1 MELQDRYVKTR
12 QYVSLFNIAENVAYA
27 LLRMPNGWVIPSNVT
42 KEFNIQYKKDTES
55 QNGHY
60 LFVDLSENQN
70 GITSIFDTIDFI
82 IEFNNAIEERA
93 SIFREKAEILKKLV
107 YSEPIN
113 KLKTLEFVFKP
124 EKKSRKAKKNKN
136 NEEVIETTTKDITND
151 NTDNNNNNNN
161 EDAQIANETD
171 NDDVDEMM
179 AMAKELIEG

>member
-1 MELQDRYVKTR
+1 MELQDRYVKTK

-27 LLRMPNGWVIPSNVT
+27 LLRMPNGWVIPSNIT

-136 NEEVIETTTKDITND
+136 KNNEEVIETTTKDITND
-151 NTDNNNNNNN
+151 NTDNNNN

-179 AMAKELIEG
+179 AMAKELMEG

>member
-1 MELQDRYVKTR
+1 M
-12 QYVSLFNIAENVAYA
+12 
-27 LLRMPNGWVIPSNVT
+27 
-42 KEFNIQYKKDTES
+42 
-55 QNGHY
+55 
-60 LFVDLSENQN
+60 DLSENQN

-179 AMAKELIEG
+179 AMAKELMES

>member
-27 LLRMPNGWVIPSNVT
+27 LLRMPNGWVIPSNVE
-42 KEFNIQYKKDTES
+42 KEFNIQCKKDTES
-55 QNGHY
+55 QNGYY

-70 GITSIFDTIDFI
+70 GITSIFDSIDFI

-124 EKKSRKAKKNKN
+124 EKKSRKGKKNKN
-136 NEEVIETTTKDITND
+136 NEEVIETKTEDITND
-151 NTDNNNNNNN
+151 NTDNNNN
-161 EDAQIANETD
+161 EDAQIANKTN

-179 AMAKELIEG
+179 AMAKELMEG

>member
-12 QYVSLFNIAENVAYA
+12 QYVSVFNIAENVAYA
-27 LLRMPNGWVIPSNVT
+27 LLRMPNGWVIPSNVE
-42 KEFNIQYKKDTES
+42 KEFNIQCKKDTES
-55 QNGHY
+55 QNGYY

-70 GITSIFDTIDFI
+70 GITSIFDSIDFI
-82 IEFNNAIEERA
+82 IDFNNAIEERA

-124 EKKSRKAKKNKN
+124 EKKSRKGKKNKN
-136 NEEVIETTTKDITND
+136 NEEVIETKTEDITND
-151 NTDNNNNNNN
+151 NTDNNNN
-161 EDAQIANETD
+161 EDAQIANKTN

-179 AMAKELIEG
+179 AMAKELMEG